1 MSETTPQDQVQYM
14 IGLVSRLLF
23 GLTPFSN
30 QIVLDSFRLAY
41 KGRTIKALD
50 EHAIEHSYVIVDV
63 LWKVDLPGSIYAH
76 LQEIQPERINP

>member
-14 IGLVSRLLF
+14 IGLVSRLLL

-30 QIVLDSFRLAY
+30 QIILDSFRLAC

-50 EHAIEHSYVIVDV
+50 GHAIEHSYVIVDV
-63 LWKVDLPGSIYAH
+63 LWNVDMPGAINAR
-76 LQEIQPERINP
+76 LQEVHPD